1 MSGLNLHYLKHL
13 MQHYLTATRIDVL
26 HSPFVFELYQ
36 QCIAKESNIRPYQ
49 NIENIREY
57 LRSVQTEIA
66 FDDFGASQNSRT
78 VKVKDLANQHLKPP
92 RIAQILNRIIVF
104 KNYGHVLELGTSLGI
119 SSCYLANAPQA
130 FLTTIEGSK
139 AVWQQAQ
146 KTFEKANLT
155 HKVNSL
161 QGTFDQI
168 LPPILAEN
176 PSFDCIFIDGNH
188 SYEATMRY
196 VEMLSPFLSE
206 NGLLILDDIYWSPGM
221 TNAWKEC
228 SEKFTVSIDLFF
240 IGILSKRQ
248 GQVKE
253 NFKLRVW

>member
-1 MSGLNLHYLKHL
+1 

-26 HSPFVFELYQ
+26 HSPFVFELFQ
-36 QCIAKESNIRPYQ
+36 QCIAKEVNLLPYQ
-49 NIENIREY
+49 NIENIREQ
-57 LRSVQTEIA
+57 LRSVQTEIT
-66 FDDFGASQNSRT
+66 FEDFGASQNSRK

-92 RIAQILNRIIVF
+92 RIAQILNRIILY
-104 KNYGHVLELGTSLGI
+104 KNYSNVLELGTSLGI
-119 SSCYLANAPQA
+119 SACYLANAPQA

-146 KTFEKANLT
+146 QTFEQAKLT
-155 HKVNSL
+155 HKVISL
-161 QGTFDQI
+161 QGTFDQL
-168 LPPILAEN
+168 LPEVLAKK
-176 PSFDCIFIDGNH
+176 PMFDFIFIDGNH

-196 VEMLSPFLSE
+196 VEILNPFLSE

-221 TNAWKEC
+221 TKAWKET

-253 NFKLRVW
+253 DFKLRVW